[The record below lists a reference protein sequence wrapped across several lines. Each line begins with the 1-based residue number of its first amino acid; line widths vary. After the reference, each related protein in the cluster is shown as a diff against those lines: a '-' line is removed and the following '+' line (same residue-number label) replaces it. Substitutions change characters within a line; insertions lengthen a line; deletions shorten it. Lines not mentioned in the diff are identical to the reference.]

1 MLNVNQA
8 YRLWACQGKLQPEL
22 ARIVD
27 DQNNTDQPR
36 FLEGGVRVTVGAKGT
51 EIKWLAQSPC
61 VASLFSVINW
71 LPQATAPILL
81 RFNASGWFEEF
92 FEKPEDAA
100 RRIEDVIARS
110 DRHFPVRTFVEE
122 VEPSRNIVS
131 KLLVDI
137 LENPGAAEIYSVECE
152 YNKYNNRFTVE
163 HIGSRSPIARFYG
176 THPNSYPCTVSSY
189 GDRVSAGYSA
199 VLASG
204 RPRVDH
210 VLAAFRLPD
219 NQVHWV
225 PYHRLILPVTG
236 PHNADRVRVVSQ
248 IAPVTFQVI

>member
-8 YRLWACQGKLQPEL
+8 YRLWAHQGKLQP
-22 ARIVD
+22 APTRID
-27 DQNNTDQPR
+27 EDQNNSDQP
-36 FLEGGVRVTVGAKGT
+36 LYQEGGVRITVGTKGT

-71 LPQATAPILL
+71 LPQAIAPVIL
-81 RFNASGWFEEF
+81 RVHSSGWFEEF
-92 FEKPEDAA
+92 FDKPENAA
-100 RRIEDVIARS
+100 KRIEALIARS

-122 VEPSRNIVS
+122 VEPSRNNVA

-137 LENPGAAEIYSVECE
+137 LENPGGADIYSVECE
-152 YNKYNNRFTVE
+152 YNKFNNRFTVE
-163 HIGSRSPIARFYG
+163 HIGSKSPIARFYG
-176 THPNSYPCTVSSY
+176 TYPNTYPCTVSSY
-189 GDRVSAGYSA
+189 GDRVSAGYNA
-199 VLASG
+199 VLSSG
-204 RPRVDH
+204 KPRVDH

-236 PHNADRVRVVSQ
+236 AHNSDRVRVVSQ
-248 IAPVTFQVI
+248 IAPITFQVI